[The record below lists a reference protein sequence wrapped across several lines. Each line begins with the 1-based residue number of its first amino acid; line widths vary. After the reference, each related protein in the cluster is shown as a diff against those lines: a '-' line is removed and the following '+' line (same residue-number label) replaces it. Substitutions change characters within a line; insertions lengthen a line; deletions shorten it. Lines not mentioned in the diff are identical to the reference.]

1 MKWTR
6 DTASSPTFTLPVLQ
20 DRVIG
25 LKWFLLCVTFGA
37 TFAMQT
43 LGTLPGD
50 PMHYQRPLH
59 QPWQRGVME
68 PWGFSAPGGSF
79 PDRPMRSS
87 SETWVRFDGRL
98 RPSLLFAGL
107 RMMRMVCSHVFTG
120 SNCPQEKHWTC
131 WNWHAENGQNAN
143 PNLSDEFLTK
153 IWCILKNCLK
163 VLAFM
168 SLWSRNMWVTKQSL
182 GCRMTWTARW
192 NQPSKDLRTAAA
204 TAATLTGWW
213 FCNLFRIKI
222 WSYCHYLH
230 GLKPPRKTIHHSAVS
245 RWFALHQI
253 WAWVE
258 HGVPMDKNTIC
269 HVNYDKLSIL
279 WDWILTHTDLNHSM
293 SFYIHH
299 TDHKSDNSENIYKIL
314 KNLKNLLKS
323 LPMHILHIPSQ
334 SSWCLAGCQLH
345 ATLALSLQQ
354 LGIFE
359 RYRVAVCQAI
369 SHEIGPVPIGSM
381 YAIYGNIYHQYTP
394 NVSIYTIHGSYGV

>member
-1 MKWTR
+1 MSHLEPHLLCKLLAHCQVIPCIIKGLSISPDNVELWNR
-6 DTASSPTFTLPVLQ
+6 GDSLHLEEASQTVPCAVPVKPGWGLTDVFAQVYFLQ
-20 DRVIG
+20 DWGWWGWCVHMCSREAIVRKKNIEHVEIDM
-25 LKWFLLCVTFGA
+25 LKMVKTRILISP
-37 TFAMQT
+37 MNS
-43 LGTLPGD
+43 LP
-50 PMHYQRPLH
+50 
-59 QPWQRGVME
+59 
-68 PWGFSAPGGSF
+68 
-79 PDRPMRSS
+79 
-87 SETWVRFDGRL
+87 RFDAYWRIVSRFWLSCPHGRGICEW
-98 RPSLLFAGL
+98 RSNPWVAGWHGLLD
-107 RMMRMVCSHVFTG
+107 
-120 SNCPQEKHWTC
+120 EI
-131 WNWHAENGQNAN
+131 
-143 PNLSDEFLTK
+143 NLPK
-153 IWCILKNCLK
+153 IW
-163 VLAFM
+163 
-168 SLWSRNMWVTKQSL
+168 
-182 GCRMTWTARW
+182 
-192 NQPSKDLRTAAA
+192 
-204 TAATLTGWW
+204 TGWW